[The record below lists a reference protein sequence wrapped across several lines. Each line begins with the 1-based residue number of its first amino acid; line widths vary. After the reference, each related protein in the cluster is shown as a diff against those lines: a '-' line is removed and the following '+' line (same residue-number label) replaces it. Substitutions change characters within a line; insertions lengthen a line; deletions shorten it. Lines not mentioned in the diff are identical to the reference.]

1 MSSLNPSNQASEFDA
16 VLRQPSLKSP
26 TTFLLPPTIGS
37 SPFSSSSISLQPLT
51 QCPIPSFL
59 PVSLS
64 SSASGAQL
72 SPGFSPTFP
81 TRKQHVTL
89 KGACSTLAAVNHG
102 VPQGSVLSPLL
113 FSLFTHDCVATHSSN
128 TIVKFADDTTVI
140 GLITDGDE
148 TAYREEV
155 RALSSWYQDNNL
167 QLNLSKT
174 TGMIVDYRK

>member
-1 MSSLNPSNQASEFDA
+1 MSSLNPSNQASEFDT
-16 VLRQPSLKSP
+16 VLRPPSLKSP
-26 TTFLLPPTIGS
+26 PTFLMPPTMAS

-51 QCPIPSFL
+51 QCPIPSSL

-102 VPQGSVLSPLL
+102 VPQGSVLSPR
-113 FSLFTHDCVATHSSN
+113 LFTIYMLPLGRIILHHC
-128 TIVKFADDTTVI
+128 FADDTQLYISTKPSTQLPP
-140 GLITDGDE
+140 GPLINCLQEQKTWM
-148 TAYREEV
+148 T
-155 RALSSWYQDNNL
+155 SNL
-167 QLNLSKT
+167 LKLNSNKT
-174 TGMIVDYRK
+174 